1 MISGESFYEALREP
15 SGVFMNGKWNFMTE
29 LHRNVLIENLSEFPE
44 EMKLLFFKPLMG
56 RVKGWDGYEKKH
68 GEMAVFPHFTVFFS

>member
-1 MISGESFYEALREP
+1 
-15 SGVFMNGKWNFMTE
+15 
-29 LHRNVLIENLSEFPE
+29 
-44 EMKLLFFKPLMG
+44 MKLLFFKPLMG